1 MVNYLKNLNDKFNY
15 LINNLN
21 ILTRVLMLA
30 GLDVMENNV
39 IYISYSKSLSICEMI
54 NFNYLSNILTFLMNT

>member
-30 GLDVMENNV
+30 GLDVMEKVMLFISV
-39 IYISYSKSLSICEMI
+39 ILKA
-54 NFNYLSNILTFLMNT
+54 